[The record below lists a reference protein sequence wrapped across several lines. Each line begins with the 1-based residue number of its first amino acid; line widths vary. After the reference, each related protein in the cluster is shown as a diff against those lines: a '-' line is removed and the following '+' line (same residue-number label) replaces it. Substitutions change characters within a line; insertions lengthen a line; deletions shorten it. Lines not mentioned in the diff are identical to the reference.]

1 MDPQASRTSSSTVP
15 LRHAARVTAAVGAL
29 KQRQDRTARARR
41 SAFPSQTRSRQGSR
55 ATHLGRKTGF
65 WARCSRSSGEVESE
79 LTYRST

>member
-1 MDPQASRTSSSTVP
+1 MGGVSAHGRGWNEMSSKG
-15 LRHAARVTAAVGAL
+15 L
-29 KQRQDRTARARR
+29 
-41 SAFPSQTRSRQGSR
+41 SQPRL